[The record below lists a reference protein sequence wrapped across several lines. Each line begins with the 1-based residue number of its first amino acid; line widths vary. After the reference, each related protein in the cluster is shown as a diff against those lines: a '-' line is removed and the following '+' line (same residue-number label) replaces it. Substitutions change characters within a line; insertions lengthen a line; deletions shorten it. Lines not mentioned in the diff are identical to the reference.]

1 MADRPAFQRG
11 PWQNGRRVPSMGE
24 LAARLFSY
32 PPNSSRPRPPI
43 RKRRTS
49 AQIHPPPLF
58 APTESFRQ
66 AHAVGSSSTSPRP
79 QVGVRPRGKSCAL
92 GSPKKALIASLVQA
106 PFYSSPA
113 YPLEPSTVQ
122 NRYAATAAQTS
133 AYRAPRAEGTPG
145 QDMWPSP
152 TPRAQRVGPPEP
164 SGESHM
170 SPVPHAEVGARPILC
185 FMAFGPWSH
194 LDPSGAAAP
203 LPRRAGILASLRA
216 TQVTATTTN
225 PSQPPP
231 TPPQPLPQPSSPH
244 HHNCNC
250 HRRRHY
256 HRRHHHRRHRRH
268 HHH

>member
-79 QVGVRPRGKSCAL
+79 QVGVRPGGKSCAL
-92 GSPKKALIASLVQA
+92 GSPKSVSRTRIVRA
-106 PFYSSPA
+106 PFYLFAA
-113 YPLEPSTVQ
+113 YPPEPSTAQ
-122 NRYAATAAQTS
+122 NRYAATSAQTS

-164 SGESHM
+164 SGELHM
-170 SPVPHAEVGARPILC
+170 SPVPHAVVGARPILC
-185 FMAFGPWSH
+185 FHGLRSMESSRPLRGGSPT
-194 LDPSGAAAP
+194 AP
-203 LPRRAGILASLRA
+203 ARRYSRFASRDAG
-216 TQVTATTTN
+216 
-225 PSQPPP
+225 
-231 TPPQPLPQPSSPH
+231 H
-244 HHNCNC
+244 
-250 HRRRHY
+250 
-256 HRRHHHRRHRRH
+256 RHHH
-268 HHH
+268 